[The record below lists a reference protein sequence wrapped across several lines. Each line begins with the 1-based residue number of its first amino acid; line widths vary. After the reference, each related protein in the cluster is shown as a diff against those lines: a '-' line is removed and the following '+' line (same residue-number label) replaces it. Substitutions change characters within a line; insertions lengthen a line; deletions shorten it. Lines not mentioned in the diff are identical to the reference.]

1 MSLSDYF
8 AEFIATDEMTVW
20 SDRDVLPEVSVVEY
34 APGVMA
40 LVPRAVEGS
49 PEATILS
56 AGIHGDETAPIE
68 LFGELLAALD
78 AGQLRVG
85 APTLLIM
92 GNRRAIAAGRRYID
106 TNLNRLF
113 RREALLQDDHRFECQ
128 RALELMHA
136 VDRFMS
142 DVVKNNDAGSVLHL
156 DMHTAIRDSRYPR
169 FAVEPFS
176 ETPTPDAVWQ
186 QLASAGLQAGLS
198 QHQHSWTFSHYTRH
212 YHGAQGFTLELGRV
226 APFGSND
233 LEPLAPMLDLL
244 RARIAG
250 THDSIANQR
259 PLARFV
265 VTDEIMRK
273 SDDFELCFAEDI
285 ANFTEFPPG
294 SCLARDGSDGE
305 WIVREAPVHVV
316 FPNANVERGARALLL
331 ARPLASEYPGTQ

>member
-8 AEFIATDEMTVW
+8 ADFIAADELTVW
-20 SDRDVLPEVSVVEY
+20 SDCGALPGVSVVEY
-34 APGVMA
+34 APGVIA
-40 LVPRAVEGS
+40 LWPQASSEPPG
-49 PEATILS
+49 ATIIS

-78 AGQLRVG
+78 AGQLHVG
-85 APTLLIM
+85 APALLIL
-92 GNRRAIAAGRRYID
+92 GNRRAIAKGQRYLD

-113 RREALLQDDHRFECQ
+113 RRETLLQDDNRFECL

-136 VDRFMS
+136 VDRF
-142 DVVKNNDAGSVLHL
+142 VAGVSGPVLHL

-176 ETPTPDAVWQ
+176 DTPTPDAVWQ
-186 QLASAGLQAGLS
+186 QLADAGIQAGLS
-198 QHQHSWTFSHYTRH
+198 QHQHSWTFSHYSRH

-250 THDSIANQR
+250 THDNTSGHT
-259 PLARFV
+259 PLLRFTV
-265 VTDEIMRK
+265 VDEIMRE
-273 SDDFELCFAEDI
+273 SDDFHLCFADDI
-285 ANFTEFPPG
+285 ANFTEFSPG
-294 SCLARDGSDGE
+294 CCLVRDGAYGE
-305 WIVREAPVHVV
+305 WVVKEAPVHVV

-331 ARPLASEYPGTQ
+331 ARPVAPVAPGTG

>member
-8 AEFIATDEMTVW
+8 AEFIATDELTVW
-20 SDRDVLPEVSVVEY
+20 SDCGALPGVSVVEY

-40 LVPRAVEGS
+40 LLPQRCHETPG
-49 PEATILS
+49 ATIIS

-68 LFGELLAALD
+68 LFGELLAAID

-85 APTLLIM
+85 APALLIL
-92 GNRRAIAAGRRYID
+92 GNRRAIAKGQRYLD

-113 RREALLQDDHRFECQ
+113 RRETLLQDDHRFECL
-128 RALELMHA
+128 RALELMRA
-136 VDRFMS
+136 VDRFV
-142 DVVKNNDAGSVLHL
+142 DEVAGPVLHL

-176 ETPTPDAVWQ
+176 DTPTPDTVWQ
-186 QLASAGLQAGLS
+186 QLADAGIQAGLS
-198 QHQHSWTFSHYTRH
+198 QHQHSWTFSHYSRH

-250 THDSIANQR
+250 THDKPSGKT
-259 PLARFV
+259 PLVRFTV
-265 VTDEIMRK
+265 VDEIMRE
-273 SDDFELCFAEDI
+273 SDEFHLCFADDI

-294 SCLARDGSDGE
+294 SRVVHDRAYGD
-305 WIVREAPVHVV
+305 WIVRDAPVHVV
-316 FPNANVERGARALLL
+316 FPNAGVERGARALLL
-331 ARPLASEYPGTQ
+331 ARPVAAAYPGTG

>member
-8 AEFIATDEMTVW
+8 ADFIAADELTVW
-20 SDRDVLPEVSVVEY
+20 SDAGTLPGVSVIEH
-34 APGVMA
+34 APGVLA
-40 LVPRAVEGS
+40 LMPKAPDPAAG
-49 PEATILS
+49 ATIIS

-85 APTLLIM
+85 APALLIM
-92 GNRRAIAAGRRYID
+92 GNRRAIAAGKRYID
-106 TNLNRLF
+106 TNLNRRF
-113 RREALLQDDHRFECQ
+113 QRDTLLRDDERLECL
-128 RALELMHA
+128 RARELMQA
-136 VDRFMS
+136 VDRFMTDIS
-142 DVVKNNDAGSVLHL
+142 GPVLHM

-176 ETPTPDAVWQ
+176 ETPTPDDVWQ
-186 QLASAGLQAGLS
+186 LLAEAGIQAGLS

-212 YHGAQGFTLELGRV
+212 YHGAMSFTLELGRV

-233 LEPLAPMLDLL
+233 LEPLSPMLDLL

-250 THDSIANQR
+250 TSLKTAGR
-259 PLARFV
+259 ASLVRFEV
-265 VTDEIMRK
+265 VDEVMRE
-273 SDDFELCFAEDI
+273 SDDFSLCLADDI
-285 ANFTEFPPG
+285 ANFTEFAPG
-294 SCLARDGSDGE
+294 ACLARDGIQGD

-331 ARPLASEYPGTQ
+331 ARPVPQAPCDSR